1 MKWLKEEQGISLLE
15 VIASIVLIKK
25 TNILSESFVDA
36 TYRAQ
41 EDMETVYGI
50 NDREWFSRFNTLII
64 FRNLL
69 VQTHVKNLLPH
80 LILNIGYNYNW
91 IPNI

>member
-50 NDREWFSRFNTLII
+50 NDRE
-64 FRNLL
+64 
-69 VQTHVKNLLPH
+69 
-80 LILNIGYNYNW
+80 
-91 IPNI
+91 